1 MAQPPCSCCLGNLL
15 TIAYVVTTIQPP
27 SVGVRAIAKHC
38 VTDGSK
44 FFVIGDHKT
53 PEGWECPGATYFGI
67 EDYPVA
73 HFALPK
79 VVRPNSYTRKMIGYL
94 AAASNGASFIRETD
108 DDNVPY
114 ASFFEDVPESIFG
127 RTPIDAA
134 QFINIYACFTDR
146 HVWPRGFPLNL
157 IGTSHS
163 SLDTTSS
170 DFSGPMVFQA
180 VANGDPDVDAVYR
193 LTAPDTSDI
202 IFDAAPP
209 LLVPVGSWTPFN
221 SQATTWPISLL
232 PLMYLPATCSF
243 RMTDIW
249 RSYIAQRLFP
259 GLDARLVITSATVFQ
274 DRNEHDLMRDFRDEI
289 EGYNGYERFVQVLEE
304 TPIIGTSASVLADL
318 RTLYTALIT
327 AGFFASDELEILD
340 AWIAD
345 METLGFG
352 PTA

>member
-1 MAQPPCSCCLGNLL
+1 MSAG
-15 TIAYVVTTIQPP
+15 IVFVITTIQSPTN
-27 SVGVRAIAKHC
+27 GVARIAETAK
-38 VTDGSK
+38 DLGYQ
-44 FFVIGDHKT
+44 FFVIGDMKSPPSWVCDGSIFISLNDQSKSRFLT
-53 PEGWECPGATYFGI
+53 PG
-67 EDYPVA
+67 V
-73 HFALPK
+73 LR
-79 VVRPNSYTRKMIGYL
+79 VNSYTRKLSGYL
-94 AAASNGASFIRETD
+94 LAADAGAEWIRETD
-108 DDNVPY
+108 DDNSPY
-114 ASFFEDVPESIFG
+114 ESFFTRVPFNVQG
-127 RTPIDAA
+127 RTPLAPDHFLNVY
-134 QFINIYACFTDR
+134 QFFTDR

-157 IGTSHS
+157 VGRSVASTA
-163 SLDTTSS
+163 TTPCE
-170 DFSGPMVFQA
+170 FSGLIVFQA
-180 VANGDPDVDAVYR
+180 VADGDPDVDAVYR

-202 IFDAAPP
+202 TFDVAPP
-209 LLVPVGSWTPFN
+209 LLVPFGSWTPFN
-221 SQATTWPISLL
+221 SQATTWPIALL

-289 EGYNGYERFVQVLEE
+289 EGYNGYERFVLVLEA
-304 TPIIGTSASVLADL
+304 TPIIGTAESVLADL
-318 RTLYTALIT
+318 RTLYTALIS

>member
-1 MAQPPCSCCLGNLL
+1 M
-15 TIAYVVTTIQPP
+15 TIAYVVTTIQGP
-27 SVGVRAIAKHC
+27 SIGVKAIAAQC
-38 VTDGSK
+38 LVDGSL
-44 FFVIGDHKT
+44 FFVVGDRKS
-53 PEGWECPGATYFGI
+53 PDGWECPGVRYFGI
-67 EDYPVA
+67 EDAPETE
-73 HFALPK
+73 FALLR

-94 AAASNGASFIRETD
+94 AAASSGASWIRETD
-108 DDNVPY
+108 DDNAPY
-114 ASFFEDVPESIFG
+114 LSFFDEAPMSVSG
-127 RTPIDAA
+127 RSPRDSHR
-134 QFINIYACFTDR
+134 FLNIYAYFTDR

-180 VANGDPDVDAVYR
+180 VADGDPDVDAVYR

-202 IFDAAPP
+202 TFDVAPP
-209 LLVPVGSWTPFN
+209 LLVPAGSWTPFN
-221 SQATTWPISLL
+221 SQATTWPIALL

-249 RSYIAQRLFP
+249 RSYIAQRLFS
-259 GLDARLVITSATVFQ
+259 GLDARLVITPATVFQ

-304 TPIIGTSASVLADL
+304 TPIIGTSASVLSDL
-318 RTLYTALIT
+318 RTLYTALIS

-352 PTA
+352 PTV

>member
-1 MAQPPCSCCLGNLL
+1 
-15 TIAYVVTTIQPP
+15 VV
-27 SVGVRAIAKHC
+27 
-38 VTDGSK
+38 
-44 FFVIGDHKT
+44 GDRKS
-53 PEGWECPGATYFGI
+53 PDRWECPGVTYFGI
-67 EDYPVA
+67 EDAPETE
-73 HFALPK
+73 FALLR

-94 AAASNGASFIRETD
+94 AAASSGAGWIRETD
-108 DDNVPY
+108 DDNAPY
-114 ASFFEDVPESIFG
+114 LSFFDEAPMSVSG
-127 RTPIDAA
+127 RSPRDSHR
-134 QFINIYACFTDR
+134 FLNIYSYFTDR

-157 IGTSHS
+157 IGSSHS

-193 LTAPDTSDI
+193 LTAPGTSDI
-202 IFDAAPP
+202 TFDVAPP
-209 LLVPVGSWTPFN
+209 LLVPTGSWTPFN
-221 SQATTWPISLL
+221 SQATTWPIALL
-232 PLMYLPATCSF
+232 PLMYLPTTCSF

-259 GLDARLVITSATVFQ
+259 GLDAQLVITSATVFQ

-289 EGYNGYERFVQVLEE
+289 EGYNGYERFVQVLEG
-304 TPIIGTSASVLADL
+304 TSIIGTSASVLCDL
-318 RTLYTALIT
+318 RTLYTALISD
-327 AGFFASDELEILD
+327 GFFASDELEILD